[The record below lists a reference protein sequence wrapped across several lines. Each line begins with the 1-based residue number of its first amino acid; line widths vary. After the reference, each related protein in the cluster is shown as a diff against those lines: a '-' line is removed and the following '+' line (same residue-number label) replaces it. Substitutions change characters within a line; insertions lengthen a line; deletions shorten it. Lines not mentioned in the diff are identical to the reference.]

1 VEAALLKHPHIHE
14 AAVYA
19 VPDERLGE
27 EVGATVHGDPGL
39 DPDEIR
45 DFLKDHLARFEVPRY
60 IDIAPEPLPRIASG
74 KILKRGLRDEA
85 ARRLAAAQ
93 TS

>member
-1 VEAALLKHPHIHE
+1 MTGLDA
-14 AAVYA
+14 
-19 VPDERLGE
+19 

-45 DFLKDHLARFEVPRY
+45 DFLKDQLARFEVPRY
-60 IDIAPEPLPRIASG
+60 IDISPEPLPRIASG

-85 ARRLAAAQ
+85 ARRLAAAPK
-93 TS
+93 T